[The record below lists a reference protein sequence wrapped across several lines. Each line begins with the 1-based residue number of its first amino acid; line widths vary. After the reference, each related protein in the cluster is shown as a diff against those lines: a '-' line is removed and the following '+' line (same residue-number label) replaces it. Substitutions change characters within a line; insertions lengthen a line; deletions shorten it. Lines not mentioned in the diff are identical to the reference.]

1 MTAGTDRE
9 RGRYRRG
16 AAPMA
21 LLLCLLGSGCA
32 GTWPW
37 RESASV
43 LPRHADRDAVAAL
56 DNWVLNGRV
65 GIQHHDQGV
74 SADLQWRQAGQRFEL
89 RIGAPLNGGTF
100 VLEGGADG
108 VTLLR
113 PDGSGDSA
121 TDVESLMRRNL
132 EWSLPVTGAAWWV
145 RGLPHPRSAATQPQ
159 FDAAGRYTDFAQDG
173 WRISV
178 LDYWDDRVPV
188 LPRKLYLARD
198 TLSVRMLIK
207 TWSVHAQ

>member
-1 MTAGTDRE
+1 
-9 RGRYRRG
+9 
-16 AAPMA
+16 MA

-100 VLEGGADG
+100 VLEGGADVMLIVGESGAIPTHVQTAKELQRDHGTLVINVNPDANCRAAQVADVQLSMGAREALLALIADISARREFAETFLISAEKGDG
-108 VTLLR
+108 VKDLKAWLA
-113 PDGSGDSA
+113 GA
-121 TDVESLMRRNL
+121 LMA
-132 EWSLPVTGAAWWV
+132 GK
-145 RGLPHPRSAATQPQ
+145 PHPRRATAYTGFGGTAQA
-159 FDAAGRYTDFAQDG
+159 DAAA
-173 WRISV
+173 S
-178 LDYWDDRVPV
+178 
-188 LPRKLYLARD
+188 
-198 TLSVRMLIK
+198 
-207 TWSVHAQ
+207 